1 MGLHRP
7 ALTPPS
13 TAETDGRQGRV
24 PSRRVHEA
32 QLGGQN
38 NYIEN
43 CFTTADRELAPWRSA
58 VRCRKQAGIVHRRYT
73 TDAAG
78 DLIEPPRENVFGA
91 LLYQIRQSGFCH
103 PIKKDL

>member
-1 MGLHRP
+1 
-7 ALTPPS
+7 
-13 TAETDGRQGRV
+13 
-24 PSRRVHEA
+24 
-32 QLGGQN
+32 
-38 NYIEN
+38 
-43 CFTTADRELAPWRSA
+43 